1 MEVTKMWAYIV
12 CGIIWILSLITIIKE
27 RLACETYAHIETAV
41 FFTSLFF
48 NLEGIGK
55 FDIANILWLEIIG
68 FLFFI
73 PSAFLIISSFIAF
86 DRKGEA
92 KTSFLNPSQSTAL
105 IDTGI
110 LGIVR
115 HPIYLGTALGAFALI
130 LVFQSIISL
139 ILGIIAIFC
148 LWMAS
153 KKEDEFNMKK
163 FGDKYKEYM
172 KKVPIWNVFKGLR
185 K

>member
-1 MEVTKMWAYIV
+1 MWAYIV
-12 CGIIWILSLITIIKE
+12 CSIIWILSLITINKE
-27 RLACETYAHIETAV
+27 RLACETYAHIGIAV

-55 FDIANILWLEIIG
+55 FDITNVLWIEIVG

-73 PSAFLIISSFIAF
+73 PSTFLIISSFITF
-86 DRKGEA
+86 NRGGEA
-92 KTSFLNPSQSTAL
+92 KTRFLNPSSPTAL
-105 IDTGI
+105 VNTGI

-115 HPIYLGTALGAFALI
+115 HPIYLGFAVWSFALI
-130 LVFQSIISL
+130 FVFQSILSL
-139 ILGIIAIFC
+139 ILGIIAIYC

-163 FGDKYKEYM
+163 FGKDYNEYM
-172 KKVPIWNVFKGLR
+172 KKVPMWNVLKGLR
-185 K
+185 E

>member
-1 MEVTKMWAYIV
+1 M
-12 CGIIWILSLITIIKE
+12 ITIIKE
-27 RLACETYAHIETAV
+27 RLACETYAHIGTAV

-48 NLEGIGK
+48 NLGGIWK

-73 PSAFLIISSFIAF
+73 PSVFLIISSWIAF
-86 DRKGEA
+86 NRGGKA
-92 KTSFLNPSQSTAL
+92 KTSFLNPAQLIAL
-105 IDTGI
+105 VDTGI

-115 HPIYLGTALGAFALI
+115 HPIYLGTALWSFALI
-130 LVFQSIISL
+130 LAFQSILSL

-153 KKEDEFNMKK
+153 KKEDGFNMKK
-163 FGDKYKEYM
+163 FGADYEEYM
-172 KKVPIWNVFKGLR
+172 KKVPMWNVFKGLR